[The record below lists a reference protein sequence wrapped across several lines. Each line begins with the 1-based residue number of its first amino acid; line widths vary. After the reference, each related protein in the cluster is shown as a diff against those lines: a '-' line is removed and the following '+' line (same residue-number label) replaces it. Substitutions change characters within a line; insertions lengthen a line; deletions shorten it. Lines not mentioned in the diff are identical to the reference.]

1 MTVYF
6 YRKCE
11 NISKSTKLSFFL
23 TQHRYK
29 IDIVYVPNFIYL
41 YIGDKRNIVDSR

>member
-6 YRKCE
+6 YRKCK

-23 TQHRYK
+23 TQHQYK
-29 IDIVYVPNFIYL
+29 IDIVYVPNFDI